1 MSNNINL
8 QTSFFQ
14 ALRFFY
20 EVNKTT
26 IRRSYKDLTRKYL
39 DYNDRKCNPEAFL
52 RKPQF
57 EALEMYIFLKEYLN
71 NQSVSEIFKEWMEKK
86 GCFSDNRL
94 GVRENAQIDIFEY
107 STEEYKEVFEM
118 LIKYK
123 EAYSNYIFAL
133 TMGLGKTILMA
144 TCIFYE
150 FLLGNK
156 YPNDPRYCHNALVFS
171 PDKTV
176 LQSLKEIQ
184 TFDKSKV
191 IPSEYVRILDSNIK
205 FHFLEET
212 GTTLNTL
219 DDSDFNIIISNNQKI
234 ILKKRH
240 TESTPVQKLFHDN
253 DRKSEIDDIFSAL
266 YGVEQQMEEGDLI
279 FNQRFEKITRLSQ
292 LGVYVDEAHH
302 LFGNK
307 LTKDLYD
314 KDGKSSLRTTINVL
328 ANRLNQKGSRVV
340 ACYNYTGTPYVG
352 DTILPEVVYSY
363 GLKESIANGYLKD
376 AEPQAFDNV
385 KNETFI
391 RRVVK
396 DFWETYGEKRYEK
409 MLPKL
414 AIYGCEIKEVEE
426 EIVPTL
432 EKILDEMDIS
442 RDKILINVGDS
453 KLTKDNDINE
463 FNNLDTERSNKQ
475 FIILV
480 DKGKEG
486 WNCRSLF
493 GVALYRSPDSSI
505 FVLQATMRCLRK
517 ITNVQQTAS
526 VYLSKD
532 NYEIL
537 DNELNKNFK
546 MSVKEIKN
554 KENDEKVEYEV
565 RVVPPPRCIKIKKP
579 NKKYDLVKKYN
590 EHGCINLELDRID
603 LEKYKAK
610 IIKKESLADSR
621 VAKIKEIDI
630 SEENIKYSEIMLYS
644 EISRYIGDLKC
655 SEIRKILKNDIQRVL
670 ELVSKYNE
678 ILYEWIIP
686 KIVDFSYEIECYL
699 TTEEKEVV
707 LLKEPAE
714 EYYTFKAKPEL
725 VITNKDLQILGVKN
739 KSFHADTYCF
749 DSKPEKEL
757 FLQYIKN
764 KKIKEIYFTGMFTN
778 AAQTD
783 FYIQYIDPDSN
794 TLRKYYPDFIA
805 KFENDTYEIIEVKGD
820 NKIDDAVVNAK
831 KEAAL
836 EIATESNMR
845 YIIYKSSTIMEE
857 NVLENEIKYNQ
868 EEIENNLLMVAEDEE
883 EYKVEF
889 GDVNE

>member
-1 MSNNINL
+1 MSNNMNL

-14 ALRFFY
+14 ALKFFY
-20 EVNKTT
+20 DTNKK
-26 IRRSYKDLTRKYL
+26 IIKRSYKDLTKKYL
-39 DYNDRKCNPEAFL
+39 DYNDKDCNPDAFL

-57 EALEMYIFLKEYLN
+57 EALEMYIFIKEFLN
-71 NQSVSEIFKEWMEKK
+71 NQSVSEIFKDWMEKK
-86 GCFSDNRL
+86 GGFKNSKLSIGQDN
-94 GVRENAQIDIFEY
+94 QIDIFEY
-107 STEEYKEVFEM
+107 STKEYKEVYEM

-123 EAYSNYIFAL
+123 EVYSNYIFAL

-150 FLLGNK
+150 FLLANK
-156 YPNDPRYCHNALVFS
+156 YPNDPRFCHNALVFS

-176 LQSLKEIQ
+176 LHSLKEIQ

-191 IPSEYVRILDSNIK
+191 IPNEYVRILDSNIK
-205 FHFLEET
+205 FHFLEEA

-219 DDSDFNIIISNNQKI
+219 DNSDFNIIISNNQKI
-234 ILKKRH
+234 ILRKKH
-240 TESTPVQKLFHDN
+240 TEDTPIQLLFNDN
-253 DRKSEIDDIFSAL
+253 DRKSDIDDIFSEL
-266 YGVEQQMEEGDLI
+266 YGIEQHMEEGDLI

-302 LFGNK
+302 LFGK
-307 LTKDLYD
+307 QLDKDLYD
-314 KDGKSSLRTTINVL
+314 KSKSSLRTTINIL

-352 DTILPEVVYSY
+352 NNILPEVVYSY
-363 GLKESIANGYLKD
+363 GLRESIANGYLKD
-376 AEPQAFDNV
+376 AEPQAFENV

-391 RRVVK
+391 RNVVK
-396 DFWETYGEKRYEK
+396 DFWRTYGEKRYEN

-414 AIYGCEIKEVEE
+414 AIYGSEIKEVEE

-432 EKILDEMDIS
+432 EEVLEELNIP

-463 FNNLDTERSNKQ
+463 FNNLDTEKSNKQ

-480 DKGKEG
+480 GKGKEG

-546 MSVKEIKN
+546 MSVKDIKN
-554 KENDEKVEYEV
+554 KENDDKQIYEV
-565 RVVPPPRCIKIKKP
+565 KVVPPPRYIKIK
-579 NKKYDLVKKYN
+579 NINHKYNLVKKYN
-590 EHGCINLELDRID
+590 EHTCINLELEKID
-603 LEKYKAK
+603 LEKYKSK

-621 VAKIKEIDI
+621 VAKVKEIE
-630 SEENIKYSEIMLYS
+630 SSQENIRYSEIMLYS
-644 EISRYIGDLKC
+644 EIARYIGDMKC
-655 SEIRKILKNDIQRVL
+655 SEVKKILKNDINKVI
-670 ELVSKYNE
+670 EIVSKYNQ
-678 ILYEWIIP
+678 ILYDWIIP
-686 KIVDFSYEIECYL
+686 KIVDFAYELEKYT
-699 TTEEKEVV
+699 TTEDKEVV
-707 LLKEPAE
+707 LLKQPEE

-725 VITNKDLQILGVKN
+725 VITNKDLQILGVRN

-778 AAQTD
+778 ASQTD

-794 TLRKYYPDFIA
+794 SLRKYYPDFIA

-820 NKIDDAVVNAK
+820 NKVDDAVVGANK
-831 KEAAL
+831 NAAL
-836 EIATESNMR
+836 EIASESKMK
-845 YIIYKSSTIMEE
+845 YTIYKSSKIMSE
-857 NVLENEIKYNQ
+857 NVLDNEIKYTQ
-868 EEIENNLLMVAEDEE
+868 EEIESDILKVAEESE
-883 EYKVEF
+883 EYKY
-889 GDVNE
+889 D

>member
-1 MSNNINL
+1 MSNNMNL

-14 ALRFFY
+14 ALKFFY
-20 EVNKTT
+20 DTNKKV
-26 IRRSYKDLTRKYL
+26 IKKSYKDLTKKCL
-39 DYNDRKCNPEAFL
+39 DYNDKECNPDAFL

-57 EALEMYIFLKEYLN
+57 EALEMYVFIKEFLN
-71 NQSVSEIFKEWMEKK
+71 NQSVSEIFKDWMEKK
-86 GCFSDNRL
+86 GCFSESKL
-94 GVRENAQIDIFEY
+94 KIGENNQIDIFEY
-107 STEEYKEVFEM
+107 STKEYKEVYEM

-123 EAYSNYIFAL
+123 ESYSNYIFAL

-150 FLLGNK
+150 FLLANK
-156 YPNDPRYCHNALVFS
+156 YPNDSRFCHNALVFS

-191 IPSEYVRILDSNIK
+191 IPNEYVRILDSNIK

-219 DDSDFNIIISNNQKI
+219 DDSDFNVIISNNQKI
-234 ILKKRH
+234 ILRKKH
-240 TESTPVQKLFHDN
+240 TEDTPIQILFSDKE
-253 DRKSEIDDIFSAL
+253 RKSEIDEIFSEL
-266 YGVEQQMEEGDLI
+266 YGVEQHMEEGDLI

-292 LGVYVDEAHH
+292 LGIYVDEAHH
-302 LFGNK
+302 LFGK
-307 LTKDLYD
+307 QLDKDLYD
-314 KDGKSSLRTTINVL
+314 KSKSSLRTTINIL

-352 DTILPEVVYSY
+352 NNILPEVIYSY

-376 AEPQAFDNV
+376 AEPQAFENV

-391 RRVVK
+391 RNVVK
-396 DFWETYGEKRYEK
+396 DFWHTYGEKRYEN

-414 AIYGCEIKEVEE
+414 AIYGSEIKEVEE

-432 EKILDEMDIS
+432 EKVLEELNIS
-442 RDKILINVGDS
+442 RNKILINVGDS
-453 KLTKDNDINE
+453 RLTKDNDINE
-463 FNNLDTERSNKQ
+463 FNNLDKEKSNKQ

-480 DKGKEG
+480 GKGKEG

-517 ITNVQQTAS
+517 ITDIQQTAS

-546 MSVKEIKN
+546 MSVKDIKN
-554 KENDEKVEYEV
+554 KENDDKQTYEV
-565 RVVPPPRCIKIKKP
+565 KVVPPPRYIKIKKI
-579 NKKYDLVKKYN
+579 NHKYNLVKKYN
-590 EHGCINLELDRID
+590 EHTCINLELEKID
-603 LEKYKAK
+603 LEKYKSK
-610 IIKKESLADSR
+610 IIKKESLVDSR
-621 VAKIKEIDI
+621 VVKVKEIE
-630 SEENIKYSEIMLYS
+630 SSKENIQYSEIMLYS

-655 SEIRKILKNDIQRVL
+655 TEIKKILNNDIKEVI
-670 ELVSKYNE
+670 ELVSKYNP
-678 ILYEWIIP
+678 ILYDWIIP
-686 KIVDFSYEIECYL
+686 KIVNFAYELEKDTI
-699 TTEEKEVV
+699 TEDKEVV
-707 LLKEPAE
+707 LLKQPEE

-725 VITNKDLQILGVKN
+725 VITNKDLQILGIKN

-778 AAQTD
+778 ASQTD

-794 TLRKYYPDFIA
+794 SLRKYYPDFIA

-820 NKIDDAVVNAK
+820 NKIDDAVVSAK
-831 KEAAL
+831 KNAAL
-836 EIATESNMR
+836 EIASESRMK
-845 YIIYKSSTIMEE
+845 YTIYKSSTIMSE
-857 NVLENEIKYNQ
+857 NVLDNEIKYTQ
-868 EEIENNLLMVAEDEE
+868 EEIESNILKVAEESE
-883 EYKVEF
+883 EYRY
-889 GDVNE
+889 D

>member
-1 MSNNINL
+1 MSNNMNL

-14 ALRFFY
+14 ALKFFY
-20 EVNKTT
+20 DTNKK
-26 IRRSYKDLTRKYL
+26 IIKRSYKDLTKKYL
-39 DYNDRKCNPEAFL
+39 DYNDKDCNPDAFL

-57 EALEMYIFLKEYLN
+57 EALEMYIFIKEFLN
-71 NQSVSEIFKEWMEKK
+71 NQSVSEIFKDWMEKK
-86 GCFSDNRL
+86 GGFKNSKLSIGQDN
-94 GVRENAQIDIFEY
+94 QIDIFEY
-107 STEEYKEVFEM
+107 STKEYKEVYEM

-123 EAYSNYIFAL
+123 EVYSNYIFAL

-150 FLLGNK
+150 FLLANK
-156 YPNDPRYCHNALVFS
+156 YPNDPRFCHNALVFS

-176 LQSLKEIQ
+176 LHSLKEIQ

-191 IPSEYVRILDSNIK
+191 IPNEYVRILDSNIK

-219 DDSDFNIIISNNQKI
+219 DNSDFNIIISNNQKI
-234 ILKKRH
+234 ILRKKH
-240 TESTPVQKLFHDN
+240 TEDTPIQLLFNDN
-253 DRKSEIDDIFSAL
+253 DRKSDIDDIFSEL
-266 YGVEQQMEEGDLI
+266 YGIEQHMEEGDLI

-302 LFGNK
+302 LFGK
-307 LTKDLYD
+307 QLDKDLYD
-314 KDGKSSLRTTINVL
+314 KSKSSLRTTINIL

-352 DTILPEVVYSY
+352 NNILPEVVYSY
-363 GLKESIANGYLKD
+363 GLRESIANGYLKD
-376 AEPQAFDNV
+376 AEPQAFENV

-391 RRVVK
+391 RNVVK
-396 DFWETYGEKRYEK
+396 DFWRTYGEKRYEN

-414 AIYGCEIKEVEE
+414 AIYGSEIKEVEE

-432 EKILDEMDIS
+432 EEVLEELNIP

-463 FNNLDTERSNKQ
+463 FNNLDTEKSNKQ

-480 DKGKEG
+480 GKGKEG

-546 MSVKEIKN
+546 MSVKDIKN
-554 KENDEKVEYEV
+554 KENDDKQIYEV
-565 RVVPPPRCIKIKKP
+565 KVVPPPRYIKIK
-579 NKKYDLVKKYN
+579 NINHKYNLVKKYN
-590 EHGCINLELDRID
+590 EHTCINLELEKID
-603 LEKYKAK
+603 LEKYKSK

-621 VAKIKEIDI
+621 VAKVKEIE
-630 SEENIKYSEIMLYS
+630 SSQENIRYSEIMLYS
-644 EISRYIGDLKC
+644 EIARYIGDMKC
-655 SEIRKILKNDIQRVL
+655 SEVKKILKNDINKVI
-670 ELVSKYNE
+670 EIVSKYNQ
-678 ILYEWIIP
+678 ILYDWIIP
-686 KIVDFSYEIECYL
+686 KIVDFAYELEKYT
-699 TTEEKEVV
+699 TTEDKEVV
-707 LLKEPAE
+707 LLKQPEE

-725 VITNKDLQILGVKN
+725 VITNKDLQILGVRN

-778 AAQTD
+778 ASQTD

-794 TLRKYYPDFIA
+794 SLRKYYPDFIA

-820 NKIDDAVVNAK
+820 NKVDDAVVGAK
-831 KEAAL
+831 KNAAL
-836 EIATESNMR
+836 EIASESKMK
-845 YIIYKSSTIMEE
+845 YTIYKSSKIMSE
-857 NVLENEIKYNQ
+857 NVLDNEIKYTQ
-868 EEIENNLLMVAEDEE
+868 EEIESDILKVAEESE
-883 EYKVEF
+883 EYKY
-889 GDVNE
+889 D

>member
-1 MSNNINL
+1 MNKNMNL

-20 EVNKTT
+20 ETNKKL
-26 IRRSYKDLTRKYL
+26 IKRSYKDLTKKYL
-39 DYNDRKCNPEAFL
+39 DYNDKECNPDAFL
-52 RKPQF
+52 RRPQF

-71 NQSVSEIFKEWMEKK
+71 NQSVSEIFKDWMEKK
-86 GCFSDNRL
+86 GCFSDSKL
-94 GVRENAQIDIFEY
+94 KIGENNQIDIFEY
-107 STEEYKEVFEM
+107 STKEYKEVYEM

-123 EAYSNYIFAL
+123 EVYSNYIFAL

-150 FLLGNK
+150 FLLANK
-156 YPNDPRYCHNALVFS
+156 YPTDPRFCHNALVFS

-191 IPSEYVRILDSNIK
+191 IPKEYVRILDSNIK

-219 DDSDFNIIISNNQKI
+219 DDSDFNVIISNNQKI
-234 ILKKRH
+234 ILRKKH
-240 TESTPVQKLFHDN
+240 TEDTPTQILFSDN
-253 DRKSEIDDIFSAL
+253 DRKSDIDDIFSEL
-266 YGVEQQMEEGDLI
+266 YGVEQHMGEGDLI

-292 LGVYVDEAHH
+292 LGIYVDEAHH
-302 LFGNK
+302 LFGK
-307 LTKDLYD
+307 QLDKDLYD
-314 KDGKSSLRTTINVL
+314 KGKSSLRTTINIL

-352 DTILPEVVYSY
+352 NNILPEVVYSY

-376 AEPQAFDNV
+376 AEPQAFENV

-391 RRVVK
+391 RTVVK
-396 DFWETYGEKRYEK
+396 DFWNTFGEKRYEN

-414 AIYGCEIKEVEE
+414 AIYGSEIKEVEE

-432 EKILDEMDIS
+432 EKVLEELNIS
-442 RDKILINVGDS
+442 REKILINVGDS

-480 DKGKEG
+480 GKGKEG

-517 ITNVQQTAS
+517 ITNIQQTAS
-526 VYLSKD
+526 VYLSKE
-532 NYEIL
+532 NYEVL

-546 MSVKEIKN
+546 MSVKDIKN
-554 KENDEKVEYEV
+554 KENGGKVTYEV
-565 RVVPPPRCIKIKKP
+565 KVVPPPRYIKIK
-579 NKKYDLVKKYN
+579 NLRHNYNLVKKYN
-590 EHGCINLELDRID
+590 EDNDINLELDRID
-603 LEKYKAK
+603 LEKYKSK
-610 IIKKESLADSR
+610 IIKKDSLTDSR
-621 VAKIKEIDI
+621 VAKVKEMDS

-655 SEIRKILKNDIQRVL
+655 TEIKKILKNNIKDVI
-670 ELVSKYNE
+670 EIVSKYNQ
-678 ILYEWIIP
+678 ILYDWIIP
-686 KIVDFSYEIECYL
+686 KIVDFAYELEK
-699 TTEEKEVV
+699 TTKTEDKEVI
-707 LLKEPAE
+707 LLKEPEE

-778 AAQTD
+778 ASQTD

-794 TLRKYYPDFIA
+794 SLRKYYPDFIA

-831 KEAAL
+831 KNAAL
-836 EIATESNMR
+836 EIASESKMK
-845 YIIYKSSTIMEE
+845 YTIYKSSTIMQE
-857 NVLENEIKYNQ
+857 NVLEQEIEYSQ
-868 EEIENNLLMVAEDEE
+868 EEIETEILKVSEDEE
-883 EYKVEF
+883 EYKYE
-889 GDVNE
+889 

>member
-14 ALRFFY
+14 ALKFFY
-20 EVNKTT
+20 DTNKKV
-26 IRRSYKDLTRKYL
+26 IKRSYKDLTKKYL
-39 DYNDRKCNPEAFL
+39 DYNDKECNPDAFL

-57 EALEMYIFLKEYLN
+57 EALEMYVFIKEFLN
-71 NQSVSEIFKEWMEKK
+71 NQSVSEIFKDWMEKK
-86 GCFSDNRL
+86 GCFSNSKL
-94 GVRENAQIDIFEY
+94 KIGENNQIDIFEY
-107 STEEYKEVFEM
+107 STKEYKEVYEM

-123 EAYSNYIFAL
+123 ETYSNYIFAL

-150 FLLGNK
+150 FLLANK
-156 YPNDPRYCHNALVFS
+156 YPNDPRFCHNALVFS

-191 IPSEYVRILDSNIK
+191 IPNEYVRILDSNIK

-219 DDSDFNIIISNNQKI
+219 DNSDFNLIISNNQKI
-234 ILKKRH
+234 ILRKKH
-240 TESTPVQKLFHDN
+240 TEDTPIQMLFSDKE
-253 DRKSEIDDIFSAL
+253 RKSEIDEIFSEL
-266 YGVEQQMEEGDLI
+266 YGVEQPMEERDLI

-292 LGVYVDEAHH
+292 LGIYVDEAHH
-302 LFGNK
+302 LFGK
-307 LTKDLYD
+307 QLDKDLYD
-314 KDGKSSLRTTINVL
+314 KSKSSLRTTINIL

-352 DTILPEVVYSY
+352 NNILPEVIYSY
-363 GLKESIANGYLKD
+363 GLRESIANGYLKD
-376 AEPQAFDNV
+376 AEPQAFENV

-391 RRVVK
+391 KNVVK
-396 DFWETYGEKRYEK
+396 DFWHTYGEKRYEN

-414 AIYGCEIKEVEE
+414 AIYGSEIKEVEE

-432 EKILDEMDIS
+432 EKVLEELNIP
-442 RDKILINVGDS
+442 RDKILINVGDN

-463 FNNLDTERSNKQ
+463 FNNLDTEKSNKQ

-480 DKGKEG
+480 GKGKEG

-517 ITNVQQTAS
+517 ITNIQQTAS

-546 MSVKEIKN
+546 MSVKDIKN
-554 KENDEKVEYEV
+554 KENDDKRTYEV
-565 RVVPPPRCIKIKKP
+565 KVVLPPRYIKIK
-579 NKKYDLVKKYN
+579 NINHKYNLVKKYN
-590 EHGCINLELDRID
+590 EHTCINLELEKID
-603 LEKYKAK
+603 LEKYKSK
-610 IIKKESLADSR
+610 IIKKESLVDSR
-621 VAKIKEIDI
+621 VAKVKEIE
-630 SEENIKYSEIMLYS
+630 SSQENIQYSEIMLYS
-644 EISRYIGDLKC
+644 EIARYIGDMKC
-655 SEIRKILKNDIQRVL
+655 SEVKKILKNDINKVI
-670 ELVSKYNE
+670 EIVSKYNQ
-678 ILYEWIIP
+678 ILYDWIIP
-686 KIVDFSYEIECYL
+686 KIVDFAYELERNT
-699 TTEEKEVV
+699 TTEDKEVV
-707 LLKEPAE
+707 LLKQPEE

-725 VITNKDLQILGVKN
+725 VITNKDLQILGVRN

-778 AAQTD
+778 ASQTD

-794 TLRKYYPDFIA
+794 SLRKYYPDFIA

-820 NKIDDAVVNAK
+820 NKVDDAVVSAK
-831 KEAAL
+831 KNAAL
-836 EIATESNMR
+836 EIASESKMK
-845 YIIYKSSTIMEE
+845 YTIYKSSTIMSE
-857 NVLENEIKYNQ
+857 NVLDNEIKYTQ
-868 EEIENNLLMVAEDEE
+868 EEIESDILKVAEESE
-883 EYKVEF
+883 
-889 GDVNE
+889 

>member
-1 MSNNINL
+1 MSNNMNL

-14 ALRFFY
+14 ALKFFY
-20 EVNKTT
+20 DTNKKV
-26 IRRSYKDLTRKYL
+26 IKRSYKDLTKKYL
-39 DYNDRKCNPEAFL
+39 DYNDKKCNPDAFL
-52 RKPQF
+52 REPQF
-57 EALEMYIFLKEYLN
+57 EALEMYVFIKEFLN
-71 NQSVSEIFKEWMEKK
+71 NQSVSEIFKDWMEKK
-86 GCFSDNRL
+86 GCFSESKL
-94 GVRENAQIDIFEY
+94 KIGENNQIDIFEY
-107 STEEYKEVFEM
+107 STKEYKEVYEM

-123 EAYSNYIFAL
+123 ESYSNYIFAL

-150 FLLGNK
+150 FLLANK
-156 YPNDPRYCHNALVFS
+156 YPNDPRFCHNALVFS

-191 IPSEYVRILDSNIK
+191 IPNEYVRILDSNIK
-205 FHFLEET
+205 FHFLEEA

-219 DDSDFNIIISNNQKI
+219 DDSDFNVIISNNQKI
-234 ILKKRH
+234 ILRKKH
-240 TESTPVQKLFHDN
+240 TEDTPIQILFSDKE
-253 DRKSEIDDIFSAL
+253 RKSEIDEIFSEL
-266 YGVEQQMEEGDLI
+266 YGVEQHMEEGDLI

-292 LGVYVDEAHH
+292 LGIYVDEAHH
-302 LFGNK
+302 LFGK
-307 LTKDLYD
+307 QLDKDLYD
-314 KDGKSSLRTTINVL
+314 KSKSSLRTTINIL

-352 DTILPEVVYSY
+352 NNILPEVIYSY

-376 AEPQAFDNV
+376 AEPQAFENV

-391 RRVVK
+391 RNVVR
-396 DFWETYGEKRYEK
+396 DFWHTYGEKRYEN

-414 AIYGCEIKEVEE
+414 AIYGSEIKEVEE

-432 EKILDEMDIS
+432 EKVLEELNIS
-442 RDKILINVGDS
+442 RNKILINVGDS
-453 KLTKDNDINE
+453 RLTKDNDINE
-463 FNNLDTERSNKQ
+463 FNNLDTEKSNKQ

-480 DKGKEG
+480 GKGKEG

-517 ITNVQQTAS
+517 ITDIQQTAS
-526 VYLSKD
+526 VYLSKN

-546 MSVKEIKN
+546 MSVKDIKN
-554 KENDEKVEYEV
+554 KENDDKQTYEV
-565 RVVPPPRCIKIKKP
+565 KVVPPPRYIKIKKI
-579 NKKYDLVKKYN
+579 NHKYNLVKKYN
-590 EHGCINLELDRID
+590 EHTCINLELEKID
-603 LEKYKAK
+603 LEKYKSK
-610 IIKKESLADSR
+610 IIKKESLVDSR
-621 VAKIKEIDI
+621 VVKVKEIE
-630 SEENIKYSEIMLYS
+630 SSKENIQYSEIMLYS

-655 SEIRKILKNDIQRVL
+655 TEIKKILNNDIKEVI
-670 ELVSKYNE
+670 ELVSKYNQ
-678 ILYEWIIP
+678 ILYDWIIP
-686 KIVDFSYEIECYL
+686 KIVNFAYELEKYT
-699 TTEEKEVV
+699 TTEDKEVV
-707 LLKEPAE
+707 LLKQPEE

-778 AAQTD
+778 ASQTD

-794 TLRKYYPDFIA
+794 SLRKYYPDFIA

-820 NKIDDAVVNAK
+820 NKIDDAVVSAK
-831 KEAAL
+831 KNAAL
-836 EIATESNMR
+836 EIASESKMK
-845 YIIYKSSTIMEE
+845 YTIYKSSTIMSED
-857 NVLENEIKYNQ
+857 VLDNEIKYTQ
-868 EEIENNLLMVAEDEE
+868 EEIESDILKVAEESE
-883 EYKVEF
+883 EYKY
-889 GDVNE
+889 D

>member
-1 MSNNINL
+1 MSNNVNL

-14 ALRFFY
+14 ALKFFY
-20 EVNKTT
+20 DTNKKV
-26 IRRSYKDLTRKYL
+26 IKRSYKDLTKKYL
-39 DYNDRKCNPEAFL
+39 DYNDKECNPDAFL

-57 EALEMYIFLKEYLN
+57 EALEMYIFIKEFLN
-71 NQSVSEIFKEWMEKK
+71 NQSVSEIFKDWMEKK
-86 GCFSDNRL
+86 GGFSHSRFKV
-94 GVRENAQIDIFEY
+94 GENNQIDIFEY
-107 STEEYKEVFEM
+107 STKEYKEVYEM

-123 EAYSNYIFAL
+123 ESYSNYIFAL

-150 FLLGNK
+150 FLLANK
-156 YPNDPRYCHNALVFS
+156 YPKNPMFCHNALVFS

-191 IPSEYVRILDSNIK
+191 IPNEYVRILDSNIK

-219 DDSDFNIIISNNQKI
+219 DDSDFNVIISNNQKI
-234 ILKKRH
+234 ILRKKH
-240 TESTPVQKLFHDN
+240 TQDTPVQALFSDK
-253 DRKSEIDDIFSAL
+253 DRKSEIDDIFSEL
-266 YGVEQQMEEGDLI
+266 YGTEQHMEEGDLI

-292 LGVYVDEAHH
+292 LGIYVDEAHH
-302 LFGNK
+302 LFGK
-307 LTKDLYD
+307 QLDKDLYD
-314 KDGKSSLRTTINVL
+314 KSKSSLRTTINIL

-340 ACYNYTGTPYVG
+340 GCYNYTGTPYVG
-352 DTILPEVVYSY
+352 NNILPEVIYSY
-363 GLKESIANGYLKD
+363 GLRESIANGYLKD
-376 AEPQAFDNV
+376 AKPQAFEHV

-391 RRVVK
+391 RNVVK
-396 DFWETYGEKRYEK
+396 DFWHTYGEQRYEN

-414 AIYGCEIKEVEE
+414 AIYGSEIKEVEE

-432 EKILDEMDIS
+432 EKVLEELNIP
-442 RDKILINVGDS
+442 RNKILINVGDS
-453 KLTKDNDINE
+453 RLTKDNDINE
-463 FNNLDTERSNKQ
+463 FNNLDTEKSNKQ

-480 DKGKEG
+480 GKGKEG

-493 GVALYRSPDSSI
+493 GVALYRSPESSI

-517 ITNVQQTAS
+517 ITNIQQTAS

-546 MSVKEIKN
+546 MSVKDIRN
-554 KENDEKVEYEV
+554 KENDDKQTYEV
-565 RVVPPPRCIKIKKP
+565 KVVSPLRYIKIK
-579 NKKYDLVKKYN
+579 NINHKYNLVKKYN
-590 EHGCINLELDRID
+590 EHTCINLELEKID

-621 VAKIKEIDI
+621 VAKVKEMD
-630 SEENIKYSEIMLYS
+630 SSKENIKYSEIMLYS
-644 EISRYIGDLKC
+644 EIARYIGDLSS
-655 SEIRKILKNDIQRVL
+655 SEVRKILKNDINKVI
-670 ELVSKYNE
+670 ELVSKYNQ
-678 ILYEWIIP
+678 ILYDWIIP
-686 KIVDFSYEIECYL
+686 KIVDFAYELEK
-699 TTEEKEVV
+699 TTKTEDKEVV
-707 LLKEPAE
+707 LLKQPE
-714 EYYTFKAKPEL
+714 EGYYTFRAKPEL

-764 KKIKEIYFTGMFTN
+764 EKVKEIYFTGMFTN
-778 AAQTD
+778 ALQTD
-783 FYIQYIDPDSN
+783 FYIQYINPDSN
-794 TLRKYYPDFIA
+794 SLRKYYPDFIA
-805 KFENDTYEIIEVKGD
+805 KFEDDTYEIIEVKGD

-831 KEAAL
+831 KNAAL
-836 EIATESNMR
+836 EIASESKMK
-845 YIIYKSSTIMEE
+845 YTIYKSNTIMSQ
-857 NVLENEIKYNQ
+857 NVLDNEIKYTQ
-868 EEIENNLLMVAEDEE
+868 EEIETEE
-883 EYKVEF
+883 HKH
-889 GDVNE
+889 D

>member
-1 MSNNINL
+1 MSKNMNI

-20 EVNKTT
+20 ETNKKM
-26 IRRSYKDLTRKYL
+26 IKRSYKDLTKKYL
-39 DYNDRKCNPEAFL
+39 DYNDKECNPDAFL

-57 EALEMYIFLKEYLN
+57 EALEMYIFIKEYLN
-71 NQSVSEIFKEWMEKK
+71 NQSVSEIFKDWMEKR
-86 GCFSDNRL
+86 GCFSDNKL
-94 GVRENAQIDIFEY
+94 KIGENNQVNIFEY
-107 STEEYKEVFEM
+107 STKEYKDVYEM

-150 FLLGNK
+150 FLLANK
-156 YPNDPRYCHNALVFS
+156 YPTDPRCCHNALVFS

-191 IPSEYVRILDSNIK
+191 IPKEYVRILDSNIK

-219 DDSDFNIIISNNQKI
+219 DDSDFNVIISNNQKI
-234 ILKKRH
+234 ILRKKH
-240 TESTPVQKLFHDN
+240 TEDTPIQMLFSDK
-253 DRKSEIDDIFSAL
+253 DRKSDIDAIFSEL
-266 YGVEQQMEEGDLI
+266 YGVEQHMEEGDLI

-292 LGVYVDEAHH
+292 LGIYVDEAHH
-302 LFGNK
+302 LFGK
-307 LTKDLYD
+307 QLDKDLYD
-314 KDGKSSLRTTINVL
+314 KGKSSLRTTINIL

-340 ACYNYTGTPYVG
+340 ACYNY
-352 DTILPEVVYSY
+352 
-363 GLKESIANGYLKD
+363 YLKD
-376 AEPQAFDNV
+376 AEPQAFENV

-391 RRVVK
+391 RTVVK
-396 DFWETYGEKRYEK
+396 DFWNKFGEKRYEN

-414 AIYGCEIKEVEE
+414 AIYGSEIKEVEE

-432 EKILDEMDIS
+432 EKVLEELNIS
-442 RDKILINVGDS
+442 REKILINVGDS

-463 FNNLDTERSNKQ
+463 FNNLDTEKSNKQ

-480 DKGKEG
+480 GKGKEG

-493 GVALYRSPDSSI
+493 GVALYRSPKSSI

-517 ITNVQQTAS
+517 ITNIQQTAS
-526 VYLSKD
+526 VYLSKE
-532 NYEIL
+532 NYEVL

-546 MSVKEIKN
+546 MTVKDIKN
-554 KENDEKVEYEV
+554 KENDDKVTYEV
-565 RVVPPPRCIKIKKP
+565 KVVPPPRYIKIKKLRH
-579 NKKYDLVKKYN
+579 NYNLVKKYN
-590 EHGCINLELDRID
+590 EHTNINLELDRID
-603 LEKYKAK
+603 LEKYKSK
-610 IIKKESLADSR
+610 IIKKDSLTDSR
-621 VAKIKEIDI
+621 VAKVKEMDS

-655 SEIRKILKNDIQRVL
+655 TEVKKILKNDIKNVI
-670 ELVSKYNE
+670 ELVSKYNQ
-678 ILYEWIIP
+678 ILYDWIIP
-686 KIVDFSYEIECYL
+686 KIVDFAYELEK
-699 TTEEKEVV
+699 TTKTEDKEVI
-707 LLKEPAE
+707 LLKEPEE

-778 AAQTD
+778 ASQTD

-794 TLRKYYPDFIA
+794 SLRKYYPDFIA

-831 KEAAL
+831 KNAAL
-836 EIATESNMR
+836 EIASESKMK
-845 YIIYKSSTIMEE
+845 YTIYKSSTIMSE
-857 NVLENEIKYNQ
+857 NVLDNEIKYTQ
-868 EEIENNLLMVAEDEE
+868 EEIESDTLKVAEENE
-883 EYKVEF
+883 EYNY
-889 GDVNE
+889 D

>member
-1 MSNNINL
+1 MSNNMNL

-14 ALRFFY
+14 ALKFFY
-20 EVNKTT
+20 DTNKK
-26 IRRSYKDLTRKYL
+26 IIKRSYKDLTKKYL
-39 DYNDRKCNPEAFL
+39 DYNDKDCNPDAFL

-57 EALEMYIFLKEYLN
+57 EALEMYIFIKEFLN
-71 NQSVSEIFKEWMEKK
+71 NQSVSEIFKDWMEKK
-86 GCFSDNRL
+86 GGFKNSKLSIGQDN
-94 GVRENAQIDIFEY
+94 QIDIFEY
-107 STEEYKEVFEM
+107 STKEYKEVYEM

-123 EAYSNYIFAL
+123 EVYSNYIFAL

-150 FLLGNK
+150 FLLANK
-156 YPNDPRYCHNALVFS
+156 YPNDPRFCHNALVFS

-176 LQSLKEIQ
+176 LHSLKEIQ

-191 IPSEYVRILDSNIK
+191 IPNEYVRILDSNIK
-205 FHFLEET
+205 FHFLEEA

-219 DDSDFNIIISNNQKI
+219 DNSDFNIIISNNQKI
-234 ILKKRH
+234 ILRKKH
-240 TESTPVQKLFHDN
+240 TEDTPIQLLFNDN
-253 DRKSEIDDIFSAL
+253 DRKSDIDDIFSEL
-266 YGVEQQMEEGDLI
+266 YGIEQHMEEGDLI

-302 LFGNK
+302 LFGK
-307 LTKDLYD
+307 QLDKDLYD
-314 KDGKSSLRTTINVL
+314 KSKSSLRTTINIL

-352 DTILPEVVYSY
+352 NNILPEVVYSY
-363 GLKESIANGYLKD
+363 GLRESIANGYLKD
-376 AEPQAFDNV
+376 AEPQAFENV

-391 RRVVK
+391 RNVVK
-396 DFWETYGEKRYEK
+396 DFWRTYGEKRYEN

-414 AIYGCEIKEVEE
+414 AIYGSEIKEVEE

-432 EKILDEMDIS
+432 EEVLEELNIP

-463 FNNLDTERSNKQ
+463 FNNLDTEKSNKQ

-480 DKGKEG
+480 GKGKEG

-546 MSVKEIKN
+546 MSVKDIKN
-554 KENDEKVEYEV
+554 KENDDKQIYEV
-565 RVVPPPRCIKIKKP
+565 KVVPPPRYIKIK
-579 NKKYDLVKKYN
+579 NINHKYNLVKKYN
-590 EHGCINLELDRID
+590 EHTCINLELEKID
-603 LEKYKAK
+603 LEKYKSK

-621 VAKIKEIDI
+621 VAKVKEIE
-630 SEENIKYSEIMLYS
+630 SSQENIRYSEIMLYS
-644 EISRYIGDLKC
+644 EIARYIGDMKC
-655 SEIRKILKNDIQRVL
+655 SEVKKILKNDINKVI
-670 ELVSKYNE
+670 EIVSKYNQ
-678 ILYEWIIP
+678 ILYDWIIP
-686 KIVDFSYEIECYL
+686 KIVDFAYELEKYT
-699 TTEEKEVV
+699 TTEDKEVV
-707 LLKEPAE
+707 LLKQPEE

-725 VITNKDLQILGVKN
+725 VITNKDLQILGVRN

-778 AAQTD
+778 ASQTD

-794 TLRKYYPDFIA
+794 SLRKYYPDFIA

-820 NKIDDAVVNAK
+820 NKVDDAVVGAK
-831 KEAAL
+831 KNAAL
-836 EIATESNMR
+836 EIASESKMK
-845 YIIYKSSTIMEE
+845 YTIYKSSKIMSE
-857 NVLENEIKYNQ
+857 NVLDNEIKYTQ
-868 EEIENNLLMVAEDEE
+868 EEIESDILKVAEESE
-883 EYKVEF
+883 EYKY
-889 GDVNE
+889 D

>member
-1 MSNNINL
+1 MSNNLNL

-26 IRRSYKDLTRKYL
+26 IRRNYNDLTRKYL
-39 DYNDRKCNPEAFL
+39 DYNDRKCNPDAFL

-57 EALEMYIFLKEYLN
+57 EALEMYVFIKEYLN
-71 NQSVSEIFKEWMEKK
+71 NQSVSEIFKDWMEKK
-86 GCFSDNRL
+86 GCFSDSKLRI
-94 GVRENAQIDIFEY
+94 RENDQIDLFEY
-107 STEEYKEVFEM
+107 STREYKEVYEM

-150 FLLGNK
+150 FLLANK
-156 YPNDPRYCHNALVFS
+156 YPNDPRFCHNALVFS

-191 IPSEYVRILDSNIK
+191 IPNEYVRILDSNIK

-234 ILKKRH
+234 ILKKKH
-240 TESTPVQKLFHDN
+240 TEDTPVQMLFSDS

-266 YGVEQQMEEGDLI
+266 YGVEQHMDEGDLI

-292 LGVYVDEAHH
+292 LGIYVDEAHH
-302 LFGNK
+302 LFGK
-307 LTKDLYD
+307 QLDKDLYD
-314 KDGKSSLRTTINVL
+314 KGKSSLRTTINVL

-352 DTILPEVVYSY
+352 NTILPEVVYSY

-396 DFWETYGEKRYEK
+396 DFWDTYGEKRYEK

-414 AIYGCEIKEVEE
+414 AIYGSEIKEVEE

-432 EKILDEMDIS
+432 EKILEEMDIS

-463 FNNLDTERSNKQ
+463 FNNLDTEKSNKQ

-480 DKGKEG
+480 GKGKEG

-546 MSVKEIKN
+546 MSVKDIKN
-554 KENDEKVEYEV
+554 KENDGKVEYEV
-565 RVVPPPRCIKIKKP
+565 RVIPPPRFIKIKKIN
-579 NKKYDLVKKYN
+579 NKYNLVKKYN
-590 EHGCINLELDRID
+590 EHDSINLELDKID
-603 LEKYKAK
+603 LEKYKAR
-610 IIKKESLADSR
+610 IIRKESLADSR
-621 VAKIKEIDI
+621 VAKVKEIDI
-630 SEENIKYSEIMLYS
+630 SDENIQYSEIMLCS

-655 SEIRKILKNDIQRVL
+655 TEIKKILRNDINDII
-670 ELVSKYNE
+670 ELVSKYNQ
-678 ILYEWIIP
+678 ILYDWIIP
-686 KIVDFSYEIECYL
+686 KIVDFVYELEKYT
-699 TTEEKEVV
+699 TTEDKDVI
-707 LLKEPAE
+707 LLKEPEE

-725 VITNKDLQILGVKN
+725 VITNSDLEILGVKN

-794 TLRKYYPDFIA
+794 TLRKYYPDFVA
-805 KFENDTYEIIEVKGD
+805 KFENNTYEIIEVKGD

-831 KEAAL
+831 KDAAM
-836 EIATESNMR
+836 EIASESDMI
-845 YIIYKSSTIMEE
+845 YTIYKSSSIMEE
-857 NVLENEIKYNQ
+857 NVLDEGIRYSQ
-868 EEIENNLLMVAEDEE
+868 EEIDRDELMVAEEDED
-883 EYKVEF
+883 YKL
-889 GDVNE
+889 D

>member
-1 MSNNINL
+1 MSNNLNL

-39 DYNDRKCNPEAFL
+39 DYNDRKCNPDAFL

-57 EALEMYIFLKEYLN
+57 EALEMYVFIKEYLN
-71 NQSVSEIFKEWMEKK
+71 NQSVSEIFKDWMEKK
-86 GCFSDNRL
+86 GCFSDSKLRI
-94 GVRENAQIDIFEY
+94 RENDQIDLFEY
-107 STEEYKEVFEM
+107 STKEYKEVYEM

-150 FLLGNK
+150 FLLANK
-156 YPNDPRYCHNALVFS
+156 YPSDPRFCHNALVFS

-184 TFDKSKV
+184 TFDKAKV
-191 IPSEYVRILDSNIK
+191 IPNEYVRILDSNIK

-234 ILKKRH
+234 ILRKKH
-240 TESTPVQKLFHDN
+240 TEDTPVQILFSDS

-266 YGVEQQMEEGDLI
+266 YGVEQPMVEGDLI

-292 LGVYVDEAHH
+292 LGIYVDEAHH
-302 LFGNK
+302 LFGK
-307 LTKDLYD
+307 QLDKDLYD
-314 KDGKSSLRTTINVL
+314 KGKSSLRTTINVL

-352 DTILPEVVYSY
+352 NTILPEVVYSY

-391 RRVVK
+391 KRVVK
-396 DFWETYGEKRYEK
+396 DFWDTYGEKRYEK

-414 AIYGCEIKEVEE
+414 AIYGSEIKEVEE

-432 EKILDEMDIS
+432 EKILEEMDIS

-463 FNNLDTERSNKQ
+463 FNNLDTEKSNKQ

-480 DKGKEG
+480 GKGKEG

-546 MSVKEIKN
+546 MSVKDIKN
-554 KENDEKVEYEV
+554 KENDGKVEYEV
-565 RVVPPPRCIKIKKP
+565 RVVPPPRYIKIKKL
-579 NKKYDLVKKYN
+579 NNRYNLVKKYN
-590 EHGCINLELDRID
+590 ENQSINLELGRID

-610 IIKKESLADSR
+610 IIKKDSLADSR
-621 VAKIKEIDI
+621 IAKVKEIDI
-630 SEENIKYSEIMLYS
+630 IEENIKYSEIMLYS

-655 SEIRKILKNDIQRVL
+655 SEIKKILKNNIKEVL
-670 ELVSKYNE
+670 DLVSKYNQ
-678 ILYEWIIP
+678 ILYDWIIP
-686 KIVDFSYEIECYL
+686 KIVDFAYEIEKYS
-699 TTEEKEVV
+699 TTEDKEVV
-707 LLKEPAE
+707 LLKEPEAE
-714 EYYTFKAKPEL
+714 CYTFKAKPEL
-725 VITNKDLQILGVKN
+725 VITNSDLQILGVKN
-739 KSFHADTYCF
+739 KSFHADKYCF

-778 AAQTD
+778 ASQTD

-794 TLRKYYPDFIA
+794 SLRKYYPDFIA

-836 EIATESNMR
+836 EIATESNMT
-845 YIIYKSSTIMEE
+845 YTIYKSSTIMEE
-857 NVLENEIKYNQ
+857 NVLENEKKYIQ
-868 EEIENNLLMVAEDEE
+868 EDLLNTILNASEDSE
-883 EYKVEF
+883 EYK
-889 GDVNE
+889 NE

>member
-1 MSNNINL
+1 MSKNMNL

-20 EVNKTT
+20 DTNKKL
-26 IRRSYKDLTRKYL
+26 IKRSYKDLTKKYL
-39 DYNDRKCNPEAFL
+39 DYNDKECNPDAFL
-52 RKPQF
+52 RRPQF

-71 NQSVSEIFKEWMEKK
+71 NQSVSGIFKDWMEKK
-86 GCFSDNRL
+86 GCFSDSKL
-94 GVRENAQIDIFEY
+94 KIGENNQIDIFEY
-107 STEEYKEVFEM
+107 STKEYKEVYEM

-123 EAYSNYIFAL
+123 EVYSNYIFAL

-150 FLLGNK
+150 FLLANK
-156 YPNDPRYCHNALVFS
+156 YPTDPRFCHNALVFS

-191 IPSEYVRILDSNIK
+191 IPKEYVRILDSNIK

-219 DDSDFNIIISNNQKI
+219 DDSDFNVIISNNQKI
-234 ILKKRH
+234 ILRKKH
-240 TESTPVQKLFHDN
+240 TEDTPIQILFSDN
-253 DRKSEIDDIFSAL
+253 DRKSDIDAIFSEL
-266 YGVEQQMEEGDLI
+266 YGVEQHMGEGDLI

-292 LGVYVDEAHH
+292 LGIYVDEAHH
-302 LFGNK
+302 LFGK
-307 LTKDLYD
+307 QLDKDLYD
-314 KDGKSSLRTTINVL
+314 KGKSSLRTTINIL

-352 DTILPEVVYSY
+352 NNILPEVVYSY

-376 AEPQAFDNV
+376 AEPQAFENV

-391 RRVVK
+391 RTVVK
-396 DFWETYGEKRYEK
+396 DFWNTFGEKRYEN

-414 AIYGCEIKEVEE
+414 AIYGSEIKEVEE

-432 EKILDEMDIS
+432 EKVLEELNIS
-442 RDKILINVGDS
+442 REKILINVGDS

-463 FNNLDTERSNKQ
+463 FNNLDTEKSNKQ

-480 DKGKEG
+480 GKGKEG

-517 ITNVQQTAS
+517 ITNIQQTAS
-526 VYLSKD
+526 VYLSKE
-532 NYEIL
+532 NYEVL

-546 MSVKEIKN
+546 MSVKDIKN
-554 KENDEKVEYEV
+554 KENDGKVTYEV
-565 RVVPPPRCIKIKKP
+565 KVVPPPRYIKIK
-579 NKKYDLVKKYN
+579 NLRHNYNLVKKYN
-590 EHGCINLELDRID
+590 EHNDINLELDRID
-603 LEKYKAK
+603 LGKYKSK
-610 IIKKESLADSR
+610 IIKKDSLTDSR
-621 VAKIKEIDI
+621 VAKVKEMDPL
-630 SEENIKYSEIMLYS
+630 EENIKYSEIMLYS

-655 SEIRKILKNDIQRVL
+655 AEIKKILKNDIKDVI
-670 ELVSKYNE
+670 EIVSKYNQ
-678 ILYEWIIP
+678 ILYDWIIP
-686 KIVDFSYEIECYL
+686 KIVDFAYELEK
-699 TTEEKEVV
+699 TTKTEDKEVI
-707 LLKEPAE
+707 LLKEPEE

-725 VITNKDLQILGVKN
+725 VITNENLQILGVKN

-778 AAQTD
+778 ASQTD

-794 TLRKYYPDFIA
+794 SLRKYYPDFIA

-831 KEAAL
+831 KNAAMA
-836 EIATESNMR
+836 IATESNMT
-845 YIIYKSSTIMEE
+845 YTIYKSSTIMQE
-857 NVLENEIKYNQ
+857 NVLEQEIKYSQ
-868 EEIENNLLMVAEDEE
+868 EEIETEVLKVSEDEE
-883 EYKVEF
+883 EYKY
-889 GDVNE
+889 D

>member
-1 MSNNINL
+1 MSNNMNL

-20 EVNKTT
+20 EINKTT

-39 DYNDRKCNPEAFL
+39 DYNDRNCNPDAFL

-57 EALEMYIFLKEYLN
+57 EALEMYVFIKEFLN
-71 NQSVSEIFKEWMEKK
+71 NQSVSEIFKDWMEKK
-86 GCFSDNRL
+86 GGFSEGKLR
-94 GVRENAQIDIFEY
+94 VRENNQIDIFEY
-107 STEEYKEVFEM
+107 STKEYKKVYEM

-123 EAYSNYIFAL
+123 ETYSNYIFAL

-150 FLLGNK
+150 FLLANK

-184 TFDKSKV
+184 TFDKAKV
-191 IPSEYVRILDSNIK
+191 IPNEYVRILDSNIK
-205 FHFLEET
+205 FHFLEES

-234 ILKKRH
+234 ILRKKH
-240 TESTPVQKLFHDN
+240 IEDTPVQMLFSDN
-253 DRKSEIDDIFSAL
+253 ERKSEIDDIFSAL
-266 YGVEQQMEEGDLI
+266 YGVEQHMQEGDLI

-292 LGVYVDEAHH
+292 LGIYVDEAHH
-302 LFGNK
+302 LFGKK
-307 LTKDLYD
+307 LDKDLYD
-314 KDGKSSLRTTINVL
+314 KGKSSLRTTINVL

-352 DTILPEVVYSY
+352 NTILPEVVYSY

-396 DFWETYGEKRYEK
+396 DFWDRYGEKRFEN

-414 AIYGCEIKEVEE
+414 AIYGSEIKEVEE
-426 EIVPTL
+426 EIVPIL
-432 EKILDEMDIS
+432 EKVLDEMNIS
-442 RDKILINVGDS
+442 RHKILINVGDS

-463 FNNLDTERSNKQ
+463 FNNLDTEKSNKQ

-480 DKGKEG
+480 GKGKEG

-546 MSVKEIKN
+546 MSVKDIKN
-554 KENDEKVEYEV
+554 KENDGKVTYEV
-565 RVVPPPRCIKIKKP
+565 RVVPPPRYIKIKKIN
-579 NKKYDLVKKYN
+579 NKYNLVKKYN
-590 EHGCINLELDRID
+590 EHDCINLELEKID

-621 VAKIKEIDI
+621 VAKEKEIDI
-630 SEENIKYSEIMLYS
+630 SDENIKYSEIMLYS

-655 SEIRKILKNDIQRVL
+655 SEIRKILKNDIQKVL
-670 ELVSKYNE
+670 DLVSKYNQ
-678 ILYEWIIP
+678 ILYDCIIP
-686 KIVDFSYEIECYL
+686 KIVDFAYELENYS
-699 TTEEKEVV
+699 TTEDKEVI
-707 LLKEPAE
+707 LLKEPEE

-725 VITNKDLQILGVKN
+725 VITNNDLQILGVKN

-778 AAQTD
+778 ASQTD

-794 TLRKYYPDFIA
+794 SLRKYYPDFIA

-820 NKIDDAVVNAK
+820 NKIEDAVVNAK

-836 EIATESNMR
+836 EIATESNMT
-845 YIIYKSSTIMEE
+845 YTIYKSSTIMEE
-857 NVLENEIKYNQ
+857 NVLEDKITYYQDNI
-868 EEIENNLLMVAEDEE
+868 EENILMVAGEDD
-883 EYKVEF
+883 EF
-889 GDVNE
+889 KAN

>member
-1 MSNNINL
+1 MSNNMNL

-14 ALRFFY
+14 ALKFFY
-20 EVNKTT
+20 DTNKK
-26 IRRSYKDLTRKYL
+26 IIKRSYKDLTKKYL
-39 DYNDRKCNPEAFL
+39 DYNDKDCNPDAFL

-57 EALEMYIFLKEYLN
+57 EALEMYIFIKEFLN
-71 NQSVSEIFKEWMEKK
+71 NQSVSEIFKDWMEKK
-86 GCFSDNRL
+86 GGFKNSKLSIGQDN
-94 GVRENAQIDIFEY
+94 QIDIFEY
-107 STEEYKEVFEM
+107 STKEYKEVYEM

-123 EAYSNYIFAL
+123 EVYSNYIFAL

-150 FLLGNK
+150 FLLANK
-156 YPNDPRYCHNALVFS
+156 YPNDPRFCHNALVFS

-176 LQSLKEIQ
+176 LHSLKEIQ
-184 TFDKSKV
+184 TFDNSKV
-191 IPSEYVRILDSNIK
+191 IPNEYVRILDSNIK
-205 FHFLEET
+205 FHFLEEA

-219 DDSDFNIIISNNQKI
+219 DNSDFNIIISNNQKI
-234 ILKKRH
+234 ILRKKH
-240 TESTPVQKLFHDN
+240 TEDTPIQLLFNDN
-253 DRKSEIDDIFSAL
+253 DRKSDIDDIFSEL
-266 YGVEQQMEEGDLI
+266 YGIEQHMEEGDLI

-302 LFGNK
+302 LFGK
-307 LTKDLYD
+307 QLDKDLYD
-314 KDGKSSLRTTINVL
+314 KSKSSLRTTINIL

-352 DTILPEVVYSY
+352 NNILPEVVYSY
-363 GLKESIANGYLKD
+363 GLRESIANGYLKD
-376 AEPQAFDNV
+376 AEPQAFENV

-391 RRVVK
+391 RNVVK
-396 DFWETYGEKRYEK
+396 DFWRTYGEKRYEN

-414 AIYGCEIKEVEE
+414 AIYGSEIKEVEE

-432 EKILDEMDIS
+432 EEVLEELNIP

-463 FNNLDTERSNKQ
+463 FNNLDTEKSNKQ

-480 DKGKEG
+480 GKGKEG

-546 MSVKEIKN
+546 MSVKDIKN
-554 KENDEKVEYEV
+554 KENDDKQIYEV
-565 RVVPPPRCIKIKKP
+565 KVVPPPRYIKIK
-579 NKKYDLVKKYN
+579 NINHKYNLVKKYN
-590 EHGCINLELDRID
+590 EHTCINLELEKID
-603 LEKYKAK
+603 LEKYKSK

-621 VAKIKEIDI
+621 VAKVKEIE
-630 SEENIKYSEIMLYS
+630 SSQENIRYSEIMLYS
-644 EISRYIGDLKC
+644 EIARYIGDMKC
-655 SEIRKILKNDIQRVL
+655 SEVKKILKNDINKVI
-670 ELVSKYNE
+670 EIVSKYNQ
-678 ILYEWIIP
+678 ILYDWIIP
-686 KIVDFSYEIECYL
+686 KIVDFAYELEKYT
-699 TTEEKEVV
+699 TTEDKEVV
-707 LLKEPAE
+707 LLKQPEE

-725 VITNKDLQILGVKN
+725 VITNKDLQILGVRN

-778 AAQTD
+778 ASQTD

-794 TLRKYYPDFIA
+794 SLRKYYPDFIA

-820 NKIDDAVVNAK
+820 NKVDDAVVGAK
-831 KEAAL
+831 KNAAL
-836 EIATESNMR
+836 EIASESKMK
-845 YIIYKSSTIMEE
+845 YTIYKSSKIMSE
-857 NVLENEIKYNQ
+857 NVLDNEIKYTQ
-868 EEIENNLLMVAEDEE
+868 EEIESDILKVAEESE
-883 EYKVEF
+883 EYKY
-889 GDVNE
+889 D

>member
-1 MSNNINL
+1 MSNNMNL

-14 ALRFFY
+14 ALKFFY
-20 EVNKTT
+20 DTNKKV
-26 IRRSYKDLTRKYL
+26 IKKSYKDLTKKYL
-39 DYNDRKCNPEAFL
+39 DYNDKECNPDAFL

-57 EALEMYIFLKEYLN
+57 EALEMYVFIKEFLN
-71 NQSVSEIFKEWMEKK
+71 NQSVSEIFKDWMEKK
-86 GCFSDNRL
+86 GCFSDSKL
-94 GVRENAQIDIFEY
+94 KIGENNQIDIFEY
-107 STEEYKEVFEM
+107 STKEYKEVYEM

-123 EAYSNYIFAL
+123 ETYSNYIFAL

-150 FLLGNK
+150 FLLANK
-156 YPNDPRYCHNALVFS
+156 YPDDPRFCHNALVFS

-191 IPSEYVRILDSNIK
+191 IPNEYVRILDSNIK

-219 DDSDFNIIISNNQKI
+219 DDSDFNVIISNNQKI
-234 ILKKRH
+234 ILRKKH
-240 TESTPVQKLFHDN
+240 TEDTPIQMLFSDKE
-253 DRKSEIDDIFSAL
+253 RKSEIDDIFSEL
-266 YGVEQQMEEGDLI
+266 YGVEQHMEEGDLI

-292 LGVYVDEAHH
+292 LGIYVDEAHH
-302 LFGNK
+302 LFGK
-307 LTKDLYD
+307 QLDKDLYD
-314 KDGKSSLRTTINVL
+314 KSKSSLRTTINIL

-352 DTILPEVVYSY
+352 NNILPEVIYSY
-363 GLKESIANGYLKD
+363 GLRESIANGYLKD
-376 AEPQAFDNV
+376 AEPQAFENV

-391 RRVVK
+391 RNVVK
-396 DFWETYGEKRYEK
+396 DFWYTYGEKRYEN

-414 AIYGCEIKEVEE
+414 AIYGSEIKEVEE

-432 EKILDEMDIS
+432 EKVLEELNIL
-442 RDKILINVGDS
+442 RDKILINVGDN

-463 FNNLDTERSNKQ
+463 FNNLDTEKSNKQ

-480 DKGKEG
+480 GKGKEG

-517 ITNVQQTAS
+517 ITNIQQTAS

-546 MSVKEIKN
+546 MSVKDIKN
-554 KENDEKVEYEV
+554 RENDDKRIYEV
-565 RVVPPPRCIKIKKP
+565 KVVPPPRYIKIK
-579 NKKYDLVKKYN
+579 NINHKYNLVKKYN
-590 EHGCINLELDRID
+590 EHTCINLELEKID
-603 LEKYKAK
+603 LEKYKSK

-621 VAKIKEIDI
+621 VAKVKEIE
-630 SEENIKYSEIMLYS
+630 SSQENIRYSEIMLYS
-644 EISRYIGDLKC
+644 EIARYIGDMKC
-655 SEIRKILKNDIQRVL
+655 SEVKKILKNDINKVI
-670 ELVSKYNE
+670 EIVSKYNQ
-678 ILYEWIIP
+678 ILYDWIIP
-686 KIVDFSYEIECYL
+686 KIVDFAYELEKDT
-699 TTEEKEVV
+699 TTEDKEVV
-707 LLKEPAE
+707 LLKQPEE

-725 VITNKDLQILGVKN
+725 VITNKDLQILGVRN

-778 AAQTD
+778 ASQTD

-794 TLRKYYPDFIA
+794 SLRKYYPDFIA

-820 NKIDDAVVNAK
+820 NKVDDAVVSAK
-831 KEAAL
+831 KNAAL
-836 EIATESNMR
+836 EIASESKMK
-845 YIIYKSSTIMEE
+845 YTIYKSSTIMSE
-857 NVLENEIKYNQ
+857 NVLDNEIKYTQ
-868 EEIENNLLMVAEDEE
+868 EEIESDILKVAEESE
-883 EYKVEF
+883 EYKY
-889 GDVNE
+889 D

>member
-1 MSNNINL
+1 MSNNMNL

-26 IRRSYKDLTRKYL
+26 IRRNYKDLTRKYL
-39 DYNDRKCNPEAFL
+39 DYNDRSCNPDAFL

-57 EALEMYIFLKEYLN
+57 EALEMYVFIKEFLN
-71 NQSVSEIFKEWMEKK
+71 NQSVSEIFKDWMERK
-86 GCFSDNRL
+86 GCFSDSKLR
-94 GVRENAQIDIFEY
+94 VRENSQIDIFEY
-107 STEEYKEVFEM
+107 STKEYKEVYEM

-123 EAYSNYIFAL
+123 ETYSNYIFAL

-150 FLLGNK
+150 FLLANK
-156 YPNDPRYCHNALVFS
+156 YPKDPRYCHNALVFS

-191 IPSEYVRILDSNIK
+191 IPNEYVRILDSNIK
-205 FHFLEET
+205 FHFLEES

-234 ILKKRH
+234 ILRKKH
-240 TESTPVQKLFHDN
+240 TEDTPVKILFNDS
-253 DRKSEIDDIFSAL
+253 DRKSDIDNIFSEL
-266 YGVEQQMEEGDLI
+266 YGIEQHMEEGDLI

-292 LGVYVDEAHH
+292 LGIYVDEAHH
-302 LFGNK
+302 LFGK
-307 LTKDLYD
+307 QLDKDLYD
-314 KDGKSSLRTTINVL
+314 KGKSSLRTTINVL

-352 DTILPEVVYSY
+352 NTILPEVIYSY

-376 AEPQAFDNV
+376 AEPQAFENV

-396 DFWETYGEKRYEK
+396 DFWDTYGEKRFEN

-414 AIYGCEIKEVEE
+414 AIYGSEIDEVET

-432 EKILDEMDIS
+432 EKVLSEMNIS
-442 RDKILINVGDS
+442 NEKILVNVGDTR
-453 KLTKDNDINE
+453 LTKDNDIKE
-463 FNNLDTERSNKQ
+463 FNNLDTEGSKKQ

-480 DKGKEG
+480 GKGKEG

-526 VYLSKD
+526 IYLSKD

-546 MSVKEIKN
+546 MSVKDIKN
-554 KENDEKVEYEV
+554 KENDGKVEYEV
-565 RVVPPPRCIKIKKP
+565 RVVPPPRYIKIKKIN
-579 NKKYDLVKKYN
+579 NKYNLVKKYN
-590 EHGCINLELDRID
+590 EHQCINLELDRID

-610 IIKKESLADSR
+610 IIKKDSLADSR
-621 VAKIKEIDI
+621 VAKVKEIDI
-630 SEENIKYSEIMLYS
+630 AEENIKYSEIMLYS

-655 SEIRKILKNDIQRVL
+655 SEIRKILKNNIQDVL
-670 ELVSKYNE
+670 DLVSKYNQ
-678 ILYEWIIP
+678 ILYDWIIP
-686 KIVDFSYEIECYL
+686 KIVDFAYEIEKYS
-699 TTEEKEVV
+699 TTEDKEVV
-707 LLKEPAE
+707 LLKEPEE

-725 VITNKDLQILGVKN
+725 VITNSDLQILGVKN
-739 KSFHADTYCF
+739 KSFHADKYCF

-778 AAQTD
+778 ASQTD

-794 TLRKYYPDFIA
+794 SLRKYYPDFIA

-836 EIATESNMR
+836 EIATESNMT
-845 YIIYKSSTIMEE
+845 YTIYKSSTIMEE
-857 NVLENEIKYNQ
+857 NVLENEKKYIQ
-868 EEIENNLLMVAEDEE
+868 EELPNTILKVAEDSE
-883 EYKVEF
+883 EYRYE
-889 GDVNE
+889 

>member
-1 MSNNINL
+1 MSKNMNL

-20 EVNKTT
+20 ETNKKL
-26 IRRSYKDLTRKYL
+26 IKRSYKDLTKKYL
-39 DYNDRKCNPEAFL
+39 DYNDKECNPDAFL
-52 RKPQF
+52 RRPQF

-71 NQSVSEIFKEWMEKK
+71 NQSVSEIFKDWMEKK
-86 GCFSDNRL
+86 GCFSDSKL
-94 GVRENAQIDIFEY
+94 KIGENNQIDIFEY
-107 STEEYKEVFEM
+107 STKEYKEVYEM

-123 EAYSNYIFAL
+123 EVYSNYIFAL

-150 FLLGNK
+150 FLLANK
-156 YPNDPRYCHNALVFS
+156 YPTDARFCHNALVFS

-191 IPSEYVRILDSNIK
+191 IPKEYVRILDSNIK

-219 DDSDFNIIISNNQKI
+219 DDSDFNVIISNNQKI
-234 ILKKRH
+234 ILRKKH
-240 TESTPVQKLFHDN
+240 TEDTSIQILFSDN
-253 DRKSEIDDIFSAL
+253 DRKSDIDAIFSEL
-266 YGVEQQMEEGDLI
+266 YGVEQHMGEGDLI

-292 LGVYVDEAHH
+292 LGIYVDEAHH
-302 LFGNK
+302 LFGK
-307 LTKDLYD
+307 QLDKDLYD
-314 KDGKSSLRTTINVL
+314 KGKSSLRTTINIL

-352 DTILPEVVYSY
+352 NNILPEVVYSY

-376 AEPQAFDNV
+376 AEPQAFENV

-391 RRVVK
+391 RTVVK
-396 DFWETYGEKRYEK
+396 DFWNTFGEKRYEN

-414 AIYGCEIKEVEE
+414 AIYGSEIKEVEE

-432 EKILDEMDIS
+432 EKVLEELNIS
-442 RDKILINVGDS
+442 REKILINVGDS

-463 FNNLDTERSNKQ
+463 FNNLDTEKSNKQ

-480 DKGKEG
+480 GKGKEG

-517 ITNVQQTAS
+517 ITNIQQTAS
-526 VYLSKD
+526 VYLSKE
-532 NYEIL
+532 NYEVL

-546 MSVKEIKN
+546 MSVKDIKN
-554 KENDEKVEYEV
+554 KENDGKVTYEV
-565 RVVPPPRCIKIKKP
+565 KVVPPPRYIKIKKLRH
-579 NKKYDLVKKYN
+579 NYNLVKKYN
-590 EHGCINLELDRID
+590 EHNDINLELDRID
-603 LEKYKAK
+603 LEKYKSK
-610 IIKKESLADSR
+610 IIKKDSLTDSR
-621 VAKIKEIDI
+621 VAKVKEMDS

-655 SEIRKILKNDIQRVL
+655 TEIKKILKNDIKDVI
-670 ELVSKYNE
+670 ELVSKYNQ
-678 ILYEWIIP
+678 ILYDWIIP
-686 KIVDFSYEIECYL
+686 KIVDFAYELEK
-699 TTEEKEVV
+699 TTKTEDKEVI
-707 LLKEPAE
+707 LLKEPEE

-778 AAQTD
+778 ASQTD

-794 TLRKYYPDFIA
+794 SLRKYYPDFIA

-831 KEAAL
+831 KNAAM
-836 EIATESNMR
+836 EIATESNMT
-845 YIIYKSSTIMEE
+845 YTIYKSSTIMQE
-857 NVLENEIKYNQ
+857 NVLEQEIEYSQ
-868 EEIENNLLMVAEDEE
+868 EEIETEILKVSEDEE
-883 EYKVEF
+883 EYKYE
-889 GDVNE
+889 